1 MKTKFTLLFSLAVL
15 LLALNSCHRN
25 VREQNTLK
33 NYTNLHEKGI
43 KAGGVRMIPIH
54 TAKGDFK
61 VWTKQVGYNPRIKVL
76 LLHGGPG
83 CSHEY
88 MECFDSFLPQKGIE
102 YIYYDQL
109 GSFFSDQPA
118 DTSLWHL
125 DRFVDEVEQVRKAL
139 GLNKDNFYLFGHSW
153 GGILALEYA
162 LKYQQ
167 NLKGLIISNM
177 MCSIPKYNEYA
188 ANVLAKQLPKDVL
201 AQIETLEAKK
211 AFDDP
216 RYQALLDKYFYPE
229 HLMRLKDYPEPAN
242 RGYNHCNTTI
252 YTQMQGPSEF
262 RGAGNLLHW
271 DRSAD
276 LPKIKVPTLT
286 IGAKF
291 DTMDP
296 EYMRWMSTQVQHGSF
311 VYCPN
316 GSHSAMWDD
325 QQVYFAGLVHFILKL
340 DKQSGQK

>member
-1 MKTKFTLLFSLAVL
+1 MKTKITFLFSLAIL
-15 LLALNSCHRN
+15 LLTLNSCRQPA
-25 VREQNTLK
+25 REHIALK
-33 NYTNLHEKGI
+33 EYTNLHEQGVKT
-43 KAGGVRMIPIH
+43 GGVRMIPIH

-61 VWTKQVGYNPRIKVL
+61 VWTKQVGNNPRIKVL

-88 MECFDSFLPQKGIE
+88 MECFDSFFPQKGIE

-139 GLNKDNFYLFGHSW
+139 GLNKDNFYLLGHSW
-153 GGILALEYA
+153 GGTLALEYA

-188 ANVLAKQLPKDVL
+188 ANVLAKQMPKNVL
-201 AQIETLEAKK
+201 AQIEALEAKK
-211 AFDDP
+211 AYDDP
-216 RYQALLDKYFYPE
+216 KYQALLDKYFYPE
-229 HLMRLKDYPEPAN
+229 HLMRLKDYPEPAY
-242 RGYNHCNTTI
+242 RGYNHCNTTV

-286 IGAKF
+286 IGAKY

-325 QQVYFAGLVHFILKL
+325 QQVYFAGLTRFILKV
-340 DKQSGQK
+340 DQSSAD